1 MTLKYNHL
9 YCDQPRLDLKNLVH
23 TSTSLPK
30 IIKIISEWLS
40 HEKKKWSSLIGHEE
54 SFKNMTTQNQKYF
67 KTTGERCT
75 RTESSYVKNRNLT
88 ELITQST
95 TI

>member
-40 HEKKKWSSLIGHEE
+40 HEKKNGQVSLAM
-54 SFKNMTTQNQKYF
+54 KKAL
-67 KTTGERCT
+67 KT
-75 RTESSYVKNRNLT
+75 
-88 ELITQST
+88 
-95 TI
+95 